1 MQASDF
7 GKAWPLT
14 VSASVIS
21 CLPGAQIVFQAGG
34 KTYAMNGLAI
44 GAADRNGWQDIRKIW
59 KSNPKLGI
67 PGAKVDIR
75 PLLGRAVSFCEI

>member
-1 MQASDF
+1 
-7 GKAWPLT
+7 
-14 VSASVIS
+14 
-21 CLPGAQIVFQAGG
+21 
-34 KTYAMNGLAI
+34 MNGLAI